1 MKQSRKSFTVID
13 IWKAYVKK
21 LLIDNS
27 EWWGKRDK
35 FMPDFVV
42 YRKEGTKVIEVINY
56 NSFRKLMEMYFD
68 RAKIAIIKGDALDMT
83 SGVGKI
89 LGRRVERD
97 FRKKGQRRIDW
108 GKTRKQ
114 PLVQNEETGTWHYKT
129 LVYNTS
135 DDWCR
140 ISWNKTKKLDNE
152 IIYEFKPSAPNSNR
166 TGGFRLEFSNALM
179 RDPLLKY
186 KYQFKPVIYT

>member
-1 MKQSRKSFTVID
+1 
-13 IWKAYVKK
+13 
-21 LLIDNS
+21 
-27 EWWGKRDK
+27 
-35 FMPDFVV
+35 MPDFVV
-42 YRKEGTKVIEVINY
+42 YKKEGTKVLEVMNY
-56 NSFRKLMEMYFD
+56 NTFRKLMEMYFD

-114 PLVQNEETGTWHYKT
+114 PLVEDPETGKLHYKT

-140 ISWNKTKKLDNE
+140 ISWSKTKKLENE

-179 RDPLLKY
+179 KDPLLKY
-186 KYQFKPVIYT
+186 KYQFKPVIYI

>member
-1 MKQSRKSFTVID
+1 
-13 IWKAYVKK
+13 
-21 LLIDNS
+21 
-27 EWWGKRDK
+27 
-35 FMPDFVV
+35 MPDFVV
-42 YRKEGTKVIEVINY
+42 YRKENTKVIEVLNY
-56 NSFRKLMEMYFD
+56 NSFRKMMEMYFD
-68 RAKIAIIKGDALDMT
+68 KAKVAIIRGDALDMT

-114 PLVQNEETGTWHYKT
+114 PKVADPVTGELHYKT

-140 ISWNKTKKLDNE
+140 ISWSKTKKLENE
-152 IIYEFKPSAPNSNR
+152 IIYEFKPSAPNSKR
-166 TGGFRLEFSNALM
+166 TGGFRLEFSTALTK
-179 RDPLLKY
+179 DPLLKY